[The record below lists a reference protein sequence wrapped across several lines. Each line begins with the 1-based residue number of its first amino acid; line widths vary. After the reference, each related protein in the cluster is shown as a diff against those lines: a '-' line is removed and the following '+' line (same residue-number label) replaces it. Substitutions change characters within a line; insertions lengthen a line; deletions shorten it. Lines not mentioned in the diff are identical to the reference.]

1 MKHLLTFILIATV
14 YTVQAQGIKF
24 DENLS
29 WAQIRAKAKSENK
42 YIFMDVFATWCG
54 PCKEMSDKVFPKE
67 EVGNFI
73 NPNFIAV
80 KVQMDQTKEDKD
92 EVKSWYADAKAI
104 GKQYQVTAYPTVL
117 FFAPSG
123 ELVGRALGYK
133 EANDLIAEAKAA
145 MANSA
150 ESGKL
155 FAQYNIGKR
164 DSALVKGL
172 ARLSLKMG
180 QTEKAQ
186 KVAQQYINSLS
197 EQNLF
202 KKENLQFVNQFTT
215 SSKDKGF
222 ELFRKHGSK
231 VNAVLG
237 NNAAETKV
245 RGIIGKEEIEPFIKD
260 KANAPDWMRLE
271 ATIKSKYGALGLE
284 SLYGERMV
292 YASDRKDWAN
302 FGKYYGL
309 YYTTAYSRSRFHIN
323 NISWP
328 VVEHVSDPAVLETAV
343 KTMKYDI
350 EHFDQ
355 NNLQAYDT
363 YANLLYKAGKKD
375 EAMEWE
381 SKAMKIEE
389 ENASKQ
395 KRKPDPVFAETLEKM
410 KKGIKTWVVEEP
422 KKQ

>member
-1 MKHLLTFILIATV
+1 MKHLLTLILIAAVFTV
-14 YTVQAQGIKF
+14 KAQGINF
-24 DENLS
+24 EQNLT
-29 WAQIRAKAKSENK
+29 WAQIQAKAKTENK

-54 PCKEMSDKVFPKE
+54 PCKEMSAKVFPKQE
-67 EVGNFI
+67 AGEFI
-73 NPNFIAV
+73 NPNFIAL
-80 KVQMDQTKEDKD
+80 KVQMDQTKADD
-92 EVKSWYADAKAI
+92 DQVKSWYADAKAI

-123 ELVGRALGYK
+123 ELAGRAVGYK
-133 EANDLIAEAKAA
+133 EANDLIAEAKQA
-145 MANSA
+145 MANSV

-155 FAQYNIGKR
+155 FAQYNKGVR

-172 ARLSLKMG
+172 ARLSSKMG
-180 QTEKAQ
+180 QTGNAQ
-186 KVAQQYINSLS
+186 KVARQYINSLN
-197 EQNLF
+197 EKELF
-202 KKENLQFVNQFTT
+202 KKENLLFVYEFTT

-222 ELFRKHGSK
+222 ELFRKHSDK
-231 VNAVLG
+231 MNAVLG
-237 NNAAETKV
+237 NNAAEVKV
-245 RGIIGKEEIEPFIKD
+245 RGIIGKEEVEPFIKD
-260 KANAPDWMRLE
+260 KASTPDWKAME
-271 ATIKSKYGALGLE
+271 TSIKSKYGALGLE
-284 SLYGERMV
+284 SYYGERMV
-292 YASDRKDWAN
+292 YAVEKNDWAN

-309 YYTTAYSRSRFHIN
+309 YYTTAYSRSKFHIN

-328 VVEHVSDPAVLETAV
+328 VVEHVSDPKVLEIAA

-395 KRKPDPVFAETLEKM
+395 NRKPDPVFAETLEKM
-410 KKGIKTWVVEEP
+410 KKGRDEP
-422 KKQ
+422 CSSSRQ

>member
-1 MKHLLTFILIATV
+1 
-14 YTVQAQGIKF
+14 
-24 DENLS
+24 
-29 WAQIRAKAKSENK
+29 
-42 YIFMDVFATWCG
+42 
-54 PCKEMSDKVFPKE
+54 
-67 EVGNFI
+67 
-73 NPNFIAV
+73 
-80 KVQMDQTKEDKD
+80 
-92 EVKSWYADAKAI
+92 
-104 GKQYQVTAYPTVL
+104 VL

-123 ELVGRALGYK
+123 ELAGRAVGYK

-145 MANSA
+145 MANSV

-155 FAQYNIGKR
+155 FAQYNKGGR
-164 DSALVKGL
+164 DSALVKSL
-172 ARLSLKMG
+172 ARLSSKMR
-180 QTEKAQ
+180 QTANAQ
-186 KVAQQYINSLS
+186 RIAQQYINSLI
-197 EQNLF
+197 EKELF
-202 KKENLQFVNQFTT
+202 KKENLLFVYEFTT
-215 SSKDKGF
+215 SSKGKGF
-222 ELFRKHGSK
+222 DLFRKHGSK

-245 RGIIGKEEIEPFIKD
+245 RGIIGKEEVEPFIKD

-309 YYTTAYSRSRFHIN
+309 YYSTAYSRSKYHIN

-328 VVEHVSDPAVLETAV
+328 VVEHVSDPAVLEIAV

-355 NNLQAYDT
+355 HNLQAYDT
-363 YANLLYKAGKKD
+363 YANLLYKVDKKD

-395 KRKPDPVFAETLEKM
+395 NRKPDPVYTETLEKM
-410 KKGIKTWVVEEP
+410 RSGTLEWKE
-422 KKQ
+422 